1 MGHQKKTINIT
12 VLYVLL
18 SIGVIL
24 SILPFYWMAIGATL
38 PSGKI
43 FSVPPSFLPGD
54 YLFENAKTLNES
66 LNFVKVMWNSLFVSI
81 SYTVISVLICSMA
94 GYAFAKFRFK
104 GKGSIFFII
113 LCTLMIPFQV
123 MLIPLFEIIVFLDW
137 LNTYQAIILP
147 TLASPF
153 AIFLMRQNMLSVP
166 ISIIESARIDGA
178 GEFKIFFSIVLP
190 TMKPALAAVSI
201 FLFMSQWNNFLWP
214 LITLNSKDMF
224 TLPVALSSLV
234 GLARIDYGQLMLGT
248 TLSIVPVLIFFL
260 IFQKYFI
267 SGILGGSVKE

>member
-1 MGHQKKTINIT
+1 MGHKKKTINIT

-43 FSVPPSFLPGD
+43 FSVPPSFLPGN
-54 YLFENAKTLNES
+54 YFLENAKTLNES

-178 GEFKIFFSIVLP
+178 GEFRIFFSIVLP